1 MIISKYHLSV
11 LSQLAR
17 FSSVEMAR
25 TLGARL
31 RTGTKSG
38 SIKQEKQRSFT
49 YTLLLTEKYFIG
61 LNAKNSAFGSCFEGG
76 GGGGGGGQLLPAPTP
91 LIL

>member
-1 MIISKYHLSV
+1 MSKYHVFV
-11 LSQLAR
+11 LSELAR

-38 SIKQEKQRSFT
+38 SIKQGKQRSYP
-49 YTLLLTEKYFIG
+49 YTMEQIIININNKLRR
-61 LNAKNSAFGSCFEGG
+61 A
-76 GGGGGGGQLLPAPTP
+76 
-91 LIL
+91 